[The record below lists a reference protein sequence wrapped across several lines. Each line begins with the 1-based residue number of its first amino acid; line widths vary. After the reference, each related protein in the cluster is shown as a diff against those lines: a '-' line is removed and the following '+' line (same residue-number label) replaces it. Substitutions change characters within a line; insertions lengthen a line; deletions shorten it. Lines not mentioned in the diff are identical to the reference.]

1 MTLTQTDTGQDMIR
15 SSSITLIIRNTKYR
29 RNMVKPRILFIL
41 HLHNAIDEITN
52 RSMRKSKTIAQNK
65 PLLLTATGCNPLM
78 REKSI
83 QGRGRLQ
90 DRRDSVSVLYVDN
103 SPMYTTVLHNLQST
117 HFYTNVRNK
126 IFMSK
131 VRKRK

>member
-41 HLHNAIDEITN
+41 HLHNAIEEITK

-78 REKSI
+78 REKSV

-90 DRRDSVSVLYVDN
+90 DRRNSENGLSVDS
-103 SPMYTTVLHNLQST
+103 SPRYTAVLHNSQST
-117 HFYTNVRNK
+117 YFPQT
-126 IFMSK
+126 
-131 VRKRK
+131 